1 MSPGTAAVFHGAWYT
16 PDVDDKTSSMPW
28 GVDHRGTPNFLIG
41 DEHWPHVVGALLIGG
56 LVEVEKMGE

>member
-1 MSPGTAAVFHGAWYT
+1 MSPEPRRCFMAHGTRL
-16 PDVDDKTSSMPW
+16 DIEDKTSSMPW
-28 GVDHRGTPNFLIG
+28 GIDHRGTPNFLIG